1 MPQLGEE
8 TFAKNLTT
16 TAGGGAFI
24 TAATISALD
33 QEVSL
38 LATLPAAP
46 FDQIVK
52 TEMAAVGISPELC
65 QSAPN
70 GFGPQLTVATV
81 IDGDRSF
88 LTHNAGP
95 ALPDAPLP
103 SGEWRH
109 LHVGEL
115 RTLADHPDLIA
126 QARGLGM
133 TISVDCGWDESV
145 VHQGSQVVDLLAG
158 IDVFLPNETEFN
170 ALTASGCR
178 EDVAPLVVVKCGKEG
193 ARALTAGDWHHQP
206 GIPTEVVDTTGAGDS
221 FNGGFIVSWLS
232 GLPLPACLAKG
243 NQCGAAS
250 VSGVGGTCG
259 VQTLRSRL
267 AV

>member
-8 TFAKNLTT
+8 TFAKKLTT

-70 GFGPQLTVATV
+70 G
-81 IDGDRSF
+81 
-88 LTHNAGP
+88 
-95 ALPDAPLP
+95 
-103 SGEWRH
+103 
-109 LHVGEL
+109 
-115 RTLADHPDLIA
+115 
-126 QARGLGM
+126 
-133 TISVDCGWDESV
+133 
-145 VHQGSQVVDLLAG
+145 
-158 IDVFLPNETEFN
+158 
-170 ALTASGCR
+170 
-178 EDVAPLVVVKCGKEG
+178 EG

-206 GIPTEVVDTTGAGDS
+206 GIPTEVIDTTGAGDS